1 MSSFTDEER
10 EAEARRRQRQWQP
23 TANPLTVTCLHCHRN
38 VPAHEV
44 ASREH
49 PICDICF

>member
-10 EAEARRRQRQWQP
+10 EAEARRRQRPVQP
-23 TANPLTVTCLHCHRN
+23 TGRLMFTCLHCQRS

-44 ASREH
+44 PSFEH
-49 PICDICF
+49 PICEICI